1 MKVLGNILWFLLVG
15 LVSWISWAI
24 LGVVLCVTI
33 IGIPAGLQCFKI
45 ASFSALPF
53 GNDAEINFEEH
64 PIMNILWVIFFGCE
78 FAISYLLSALI
89 FAITIIGIPFA
100 TQCLKLAKLSL
111 LPFGA
116 NIISLP
122 E

>member
-1 MKVLGNILWFLLVG
+1 
-15 LVSWISWAI
+15 
-24 LGVVLCVTI
+24 
-33 IGIPAGLQCFKI
+33 
-45 ASFSALPF
+45 
-53 GNDAEINFEEH
+53 
-64 PIMNILWVIFFGCE
+64 MNILWVIFFGWE

-116 NIISLP
+116 NIISLS

>member
-1 MKVLGNILWFLLVG
+1 MKVLGNILWFLLIG
-15 LVSWISWAI
+15 LASWISWAL

-45 ASFSALPF
+45 ANLSALPF
-53 GNDAEINFEEH
+53 GNDADLNFDKH
-64 PIMNILWVIFFGCE
+64 PIMNVIWVIFFGWE
-78 FAISYLLSALI
+78 FALSYLLSALI

-100 TQCLKLAKLSL
+100 SQCLKLAKLSL

-116 NIISLP
+116 NIVSLP
-122 E
+122 N

>member
-45 ASFSALPF
+45 ATLSAFPF

-64 PIMNILWVIFFGCE
+64 PIMNILWVIFFGWE

-100 TQCLKLAKLSL
+100 AQCLKLAKLSL